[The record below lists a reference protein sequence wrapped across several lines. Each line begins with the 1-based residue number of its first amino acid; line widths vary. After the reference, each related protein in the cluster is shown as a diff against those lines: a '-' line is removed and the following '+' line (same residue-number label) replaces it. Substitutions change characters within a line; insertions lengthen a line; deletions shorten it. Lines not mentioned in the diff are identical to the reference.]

1 MNVDRL
7 YHPVTTLGPGE
18 RIALWTRGCTK
29 RCPGCANPELWEPA
43 PRAALAPD
51 RLAALLR
58 ATAQRT
64 GCHRLTVTGGDPLEQ
79 PCDLI
84 ALLTAV
90 RDAFDDILVYT
101 GYEFDELPDMLEEDQ
116 FRALFGDAPVG
127 QGLCPCRS
135 TRNSTS
141 ADGKGRAL
149 ALQDETRTATTPG
162 STFPT
167 AALVD
172 VLIDG
177 PYVEA
182 LNDGVCGL
190 RGSTNQRLI
199 VLNPALEKLYH
210 EEERKP
216 RSVQNAVFDGR
227 ALSIGIHGRPQDE
240 ETP

>member
-1 MNVDRL
+1 MKRYLFFDSEKCTACGACVKGCPAEARSVSGKEMTAGDAFDEVAGDRL
-7 YHPVTTLGPGE
+7 FYGSDG
-18 RIALWTRGCTK
+18 G
-29 RCPGCANPELWEPA
+29 
-43 PRAALAPD
+43 
-51 RLAALLR
+51 
-58 ATAQRT
+58 
-64 GCHRLTVTGGDPLEQ
+64 LTVTGGDPLEQ

-116 FRALFGDAPVG
+116 FRALFGSGTP
-127 QGLCPCRS
+127 CPASC
-135 TRNSTS
+135 
-141 ADGKGRAL
+141 
-149 ALQDETRTATTPG
+149 
-162 STFPT
+162 PT
-167 AALVD
+167 AAPLVD
-172 VLIDG
+172 VLIDE
-177 PYVEA
+177 PYMEA

-227 ALSIGIHGRPQDE
+227 ALSIGIHGRPRGE